1 MKKLILIIL
10 VFYFSVAEIYS
21 QDFSK
26 MKDAKPIKLSG
37 SLSVGSFLYNVNGI
51 DSRQSPY
58 GYSLGANLNL
68 SLYGVNVPLYASFNE
83 QGGAFSHPFNRFGMS
98 PQYKWIKA
106 HFGWRSMNMS
116 QFTLS
121 NNTFLGAGIDL
132 TPGKFRF
139 SAMKGKLREPA
150 ALENINFYIPQFER
164 DAYAFKIG
172 YGSSKRY
179 FDLILFKAKDDTSS
193 LELPDSTLSNIDAH
207 ENLVLGV
214 KNQLTFLKNKL
225 KFTLDASV
233 SAFSHNIRYNDIE
246 IPNEKYD
253 WFSKLYTPSI
263 SSSINYAGESSLS
276 YSHENFTIAA
286 KYRRV
291 MPEFKTLGSEY
302 LLNDVEAI
310 TINPSLVLFKGKLI
324 FGGSFGRQRNN
335 LDNNRLSTNER
346 FISSVNMNIN
356 PKPHYGFMVAY
367 SNYSF
372 QQQIIIDSIYSNSMV
387 VNQLNHNL
395 NFTPRLMIDKEKHTH
410 NIILTNNFQILQDRN
425 INSDASNN
433 MFLSNLIYSLRFKE
447 SKISLRSGINYFNFK
462 SNNMNINRFGLSIG
476 GMTKVFKEKISIN
489 SNLSYNT
496 QRQSFSNSNFLIF
509 NLGINYKIYK
519 KSKLGLQFYFNNVNS
534 DIRRFAEERVQ
545 LNFSQSF

>member
-1 MKKLILIIL
+1 MKRIILIIAVCL
-10 VFYFSVAEIYS
+10 FSIVDSFS
-21 QDFSK
+21 QDLSNVK
-26 MKDAKPIKLSG
+26 EAKPIKLSG
-37 SLSVGSFLYNVNGI
+37 SLSIGSFLYNIDGM

-58 GYSLGANLNL
+58 GYSLGANLNI
-68 SLYGVNVPLYASFNE
+68 SLYGISVPLFASFNE
-83 QGGAFSHPFNRFGMS
+83 QGGAFSNPFNRFGMS
-98 PQYKWIKA
+98 PEYKWIKA

-121 NNTFLGAGIDL
+121 NNTFLGAGVEL

-139 SAMKGKLREPA
+139 SAMKGKLRKPA
-150 ALENINFYIPQFER
+150 ALENINFYVPQFER
-164 DAYAFKIG
+164 DAWAFKIG
-172 YGSSKRY
+172 YGSSKRF

-193 LELPDSTLSNIDAH
+193 LDLPDSTLQNIEAN

-214 KNQLTFLKNKL
+214 KNQLTFFKNKL
-225 KFTLDASV
+225 KFNLDASV

-253 WFSKLYTPSI
+253 WLADLYTPSI

-276 YSHENFTIAA
+276 FSHENFTIAA

-310 TINPSLVLFKGKLI
+310 TINPSLVLFKGKFV

-356 PKPHYGFMVAY
+356 PKPHYGFVVSY

-372 QQQIIIDSIYSNSMV
+372 QQQIIIDSIYSNSMI
-387 VNQLNHNL
+387 VNQLNHNF
-395 NFTPRLMIDKEKHTH
+395 NFTPRLMIDKENHTH
-410 NIILTNNFQILQDRN
+410 NIILTNNFQILQDKN
-425 INSDASNN
+425 IESDASNN
-433 MFLSNLIYSLRFKE
+433 MFLSNLIYSLRFKK
-447 SKISLRSGINYFNFK
+447 SKISLRSGLNYFNFN
-462 SNNMNINRFGLSIG
+462 SNTIDINRFGLSVG
-476 GMTKVFKEKISIN
+476 GMTKVLKDKISLN
-489 SNLSYNT
+489 ANLNYNI
-496 QRQSFSNSNFLIF
+496 QKQSFSNSNFFVF
-509 NLGINYKIYK
+509 NLGLKYKILN
-519 KSKLGLQFYFNNVNS
+519 KSRLGLQFYFNNVNS
-534 DIRRFAEERVQ
+534 DIRSFTEERIQ